1 MESTTL
7 RILSPGRSQP
17 PRELYIADS
26 QDEAYYGETESDTE
40 AHGGIHLVRTQLCVP
55 APEECQFRRG
65 GDKGREGRQGGSFS
79 PGAMVELQLSLA
91 EHTLEDPVCTSLG
104 SALGIEGEIQV
115 REALKNEALLHTT
128 THSLYVPGP
137 AREPLS
143 HHGVVLSSP
152 SLLGQ
157 VEVTLQHPAA
167 GRGSPR
173 LVEGVVVYGASA
185 SVGGAPEE
193 EGGGQSQGA
202 PASFTV
208 SFGIPAEGAEPAEER
223 DSDSEKDLEKP
234 NKHRAKHASE
244 YPIPFPLHLSHCH

>member
-143 HHGVVLSSP
+143 QHGVV
-152 SLLGQ
+152 
-157 VEVTLQHPAA
+157 EITLQHPAA

-173 LVEGVVVYGASA
+173 LVEGAIGASGN
-185 SVGGAPEE
+185 VGGAPRE
-193 EGGGQSQGA
+193 EGAGQRQGA

-208 SFGIPAEGAEPAEER
+208 SFGIPKEGAEPAEEP
-223 DSDSEKDLEKP
+223 DSDSEEDLGKP
-234 NKHRAKHASE
+234 NKHRARHASE
-244 YPIPFPLHLSHCH
+244 YSMPVSTVTTALCVYL